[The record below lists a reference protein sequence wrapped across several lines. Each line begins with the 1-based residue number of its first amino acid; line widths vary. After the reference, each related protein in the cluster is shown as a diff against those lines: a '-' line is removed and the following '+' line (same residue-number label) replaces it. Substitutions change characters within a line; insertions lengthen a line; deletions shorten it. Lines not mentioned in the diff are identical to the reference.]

1 MAHEQLSFTFD
12 PESDVIIWVEL
23 GVGTDV
29 HACCIHFSLSQLLA
43 QNLSGSLFSA
53 SGSYYVAA
61 AVVVL
66 LSVNGTH
73 CFFST
78 ALSLAYSHH
87 DGTDMCRGEC

>member
-53 SGSYYVAA
+53 SGSHYV

-66 LSVNGTH
+66 LSDNGTH
-73 CFFST
+73 CFAST
-78 ALSLAYSHH
+78 KLSLFTS
-87 DGTDMCRGEC
+87 